1 MVGII
6 IYFIGVII
14 CFKLITYC
22 VRRFIRVEFK
32 WEEVGLAALMSLSS
46 IVGVIIIL
54 LVIIYNK
61 SGLREFFKK
70 EPPKWL

>member
-46 IVGVIIIL
+46 IVGVIIL